1 MYCNRISGNSLAS
14 DGQEPLPGL
23 GELPGL
29 SMNQG
34 MLEDLG
40 PSNYWRFAPFQER
53 HVICLF
59 LNSEIVFSL
68 SRGQL

>member
-1 MYCNRISGNSLAS
+1 
-14 DGQEPLPGL
+14 
-23 GELPGL
+23 
-29 SMNQG
+29 MNQG
-34 MLEDLG
+34 MLEDLR